1 MKVSDF
7 KFDLCVMQDQKVHTE
22 TAVVNDSLEDRFTKQ
37 VSKYPG
43 RLALV
48 GDGENMSYSEL
59 DLMSRTI
66 AAFITNKA
74 LPVESNIAVMAGRKP
89 LFIAAA
95 LGIMRAGCVYVPLD
109 PILPL
114 KRREKILK
122 DSNATV
128 LITDKENAGP
138 SLYFKYS
145 CPNLKY
151 LICPEVDSYCDAIEK
166 KSNLMSLDLWEHV
179 TLDGADKSWKSY
191 FNGEPFSGNILQQ
204 IAYNAAGKIHLFDK
218 SNLSILDVGSG
229 GGTVACE
236 LMKKCSSYTALDISR
251 NELERIEALGK
262 SIPDLRVTTHQME
275 AADIG
280 LLPENQ
286 YDVICFNSVIE
297 NFPGHNYLRLVLD
310 NSIRIL
316 KEGGRLFLGCVWD
329 LEKKGLFLEV
339 LKEYG
344 FRSGDHSGFIRFDS
358 SEELLVPKKF
368 FEDWRDSCQYDVE
381 LQFSKP
387 LIDSEELSEYRYDLS
402 ILKSGGKKEKKDY
415 EPSNIGLSILNKF
428 EYTATELIDND
439 TTAYIIYTSGS
450 TGEPKGAVVS
460 HGSLL
465 NLTDS
470 IINTVYDTVS
480 ENPPF
485 IVALLASF
493 SFDASLQQIFPA
505 ILSGHTLHII
515 SDEMHRD
522 PAALH
527 DYIEKNSIR
536 ICDGTPSFFS
546 LLLDYWMEHQKSSS
560 LTHIILGGE
569 VLRAD
574 LLKKYYSIL
583 KHRNNKIFNAYGPT
597 ECCVDASLF
606 ECNFGNHQEY
616 PSVPIGYPVANT
628 EFSIRG
634 RNNETLPH
642 SIPGELW
649 ISGAG
654 VGKGYFGDRVLTDS
668 KYIERE
674 GKRWYRSGDVV
685 RRLIQ
690 GCYCYVGRM
699 DQQVKIGGYRIEI
712 GEVESQL
719 NLCPFVKEA
728 VVIADDFGGNG
739 IKTLAAYIVPNTDF
753 DKKKIRE
760 YLSAHIPAY
769 AIPGHFIEMS
779 TLPVSVSG
787 KIDKRSLPTPH
798 LVESNQNKN
807 AQPPTTE
814 TEIKMARIWEN
825 LLGHS
830 ITDVNSDFFQLGGHS
845 VLGIRLISRIE
856 KEFNR
861 RFSLSQLFKTSTVAG
876 LAEVLEMDTDS
887 STSSSLVIPLFTQKS
902 SVPVFMFHPVGG
914 NVICYNVLADI
925 IKNDHPVYAVESGGV
940 NAEWPV
946 LPTVEEMAQAYV
958 KSILKYV
965 SGGPVIFLGW
975 SFGGLVA
982 YEAVLQYK
990 QMGGN
995 VKKLIMLDSVADNS
1009 TARDA
1014 IQMDENAVLV
1024 RLFSEHIKV
1033 SEDILRSKT
1042 GDERMEYLIQLGVDN
1057 GMLPMDFSKNRMKSL
1072 LKTYHNNALA
1082 AARYTPRISNEK
1094 ALLIRPKKETL
1105 SAFTIPD
1112 KYLAWKGVLKGGVE
1126 LEWVDGDH
1134 ESMLK
1139 EPFVNQV
1146 GSHVLKYLKSM

>member
-7 KFDLCVMQDQKVHTE
+7 KFDVCVTQNQQIQTGITVEK
-22 TAVVNDSLEDRFTKQ
+22 DSLEQRFTRQ
-37 VSKYPG
+37 VRKNPG

-48 GDGENMSYSEL
+48 GDGKSISYSEL
-59 DLMSRTI
+59 DIMSRSI

-95 LGIMRAGCVYVPLD
+95 LGIMRAGCVYVPVD

-122 DSNATV
+122 DSNASV
-128 LITDKENAGP
+128 LITDKDNAGP

-145 CPNLKY
+145 CSNLKY
-151 LICPEVDSYCDAIEK
+151 LVCPEVDLYCDAIEK

-179 TLDGADKSWKSY
+179 TLNGADKSWKSY
-191 FNGEPFSGNILQQ
+191 FNGEPLSDKILQQ
-204 IAYNAAGKIHLFDK
+204 MACNVTDKICSVDK
-218 SNLSILDVGSG
+218 GNLSILDVGSG

-251 NELERIEALGK
+251 NELERIEVLGK
-262 SIPDLRVTTHQME
+262 SIPDLQVTTHQME

-297 NFPGHNYLRLVLD
+297 NFPGYNYLNLVLD
-310 NSIRIL
+310 SSIRIL
-316 KEGGRLFLGCVWD
+316 KEGGRLYLGCVWD
-329 LEKKGLFLEV
+329 LEKKDLFLKA
-339 LKEYG
+339 LKDYG

-387 LIDSEELSEYRYDLS
+387 SIDSEELSEYRYDLS
-402 ILKSGGKKEKKDY
+402 ILKFGKKKEKKDY
-415 EPSNIGLSILNKF
+415 ETANIGSSNLK
-428 EYTATELIDND
+428 EYQYTANQSIDND

-450 TGEPKGAVVS
+450 TGEPKGAVIR

-470 IINTVYDTVS
+470 IIKTIYDTVS

-485 IVALLASF
+485 TVALLASF

-505 ILSGHTLHII
+505 VLAGHTLHII

-527 DYIEKNSIR
+527 EYIEKNSIR

-546 LLLDYWMEHQKSSS
+546 LLLDYWIEHQKYSS

-574 LLKKYYSIL
+574 LLKKYYSIS

-606 ECNFGNHQEY
+606 ECTFGNHQEY

-634 RNNETLPH
+634 KNDETLPD

-654 VGKGYFGDRVLTDS
+654 VGKGYFGDRILTNN

-685 RRLIQ
+685 RRLSQ

-719 NLCPFVKEA
+719 NMCPFVKQA
-728 VVIADDFGGNG
+728 VVVADDFGGNG
-739 IKTLAAYIVPNTDF
+739 IKTLAAYIVPNSDF
-753 DKKKIRE
+753 NKKKIRD

-779 TLPVSVSG
+779 SLPVSVSG
-787 KIDKRSLPTPH
+787 KIDIRSLPTPH
-798 LVESNQNKN
+798 LAEAKQNLN
-807 AQPPTTE
+807 VQPPITE
-814 TEIKMARIWEN
+814 TEIKLARIWEK
-825 LLGHS
+825 LLGHT
-830 ITDVNSDFFQLGGHS
+830 ITDVSSDFFQLGGHS
-845 VLGIRLISRIE
+845 VLGIRLISLIE

-861 RFSLSQLFKTSTVAG
+861 RLSLSQLFKTSSVAS
-876 LAEVLEMDTDS
+876 LAEVLEKDS
-887 STSSSLVIPLFTQKS
+887 KSGISNSLVIPLFTQKS
-902 SVPVFMFHPVGG
+902 TVPVFMFHPVGG
-914 NVICYNVLADI
+914 NVICYNVLASI
-925 IKNDHPVYAVESGGV
+925 IKNDHSVYAVESGGV
-940 NAEWPV
+940 NADWPI

-958 KSILKYV
+958 KAIFKQV

-982 YEAVLQYK
+982 YETVLQYR

-995 VKKLIMLDSVADNS
+995 VEKLIMLDSVADNS

-1014 IQMDENAVLV
+1014 IQMDENDVLI
-1024 RLFSEHIKV
+1024 RLFNEHINV
-1033 SEDILRSKT
+1033 NENILRSKT
-1042 GDERMEYLIQLGVDN
+1042 GDERLEYLIQLGVDN
-1057 GMLPMDFSKNRMKSL
+1057 AMLPMDFSKDRMKSL

-1082 AARYTPRISNEK
+1082 AARYVPRKSNEK

-1112 KYLAWKGVLKGGVE
+1112 KFLAWKGVLKGGVE

-1139 EPFVNQV
+1139 EPFVHQV
-1146 GSHVLKYLKSM
+1146 GTHVLNYMKSI

>member
-7 KFDLCVMQDQKVHTE
+7 KFDLCVMNDQQIHTGN
-22 TAVVNDSLEDRFTKQ
+22 AVVNDSLEERFTKQ
-37 VSKYPG
+37 ASKYPG

-48 GDGENMSYSEL
+48 GDGVSMSYSEL
-59 DLMSRTI
+59 DIMSRAI
-66 AAFITNKA
+66 AAFITKKA
-74 LPVESNIAVMAGRKP
+74 LPKESNIAVMAGRKP

-95 LGIMRAGCVYVPLD
+95 LGIMRAGCVYVPVD

-122 DSNATV
+122 DSNAIV
-128 LITDKENAGP
+128 LITDKDNASP
-138 SLYFKYS
+138 SLYLKYS
-145 CPNLKY
+145 CTNLKY
-151 LICPEVDSYCDAIEK
+151 LLCPEVDSYCDAIEK

-179 TLDGADKSWKSY
+179 TSNGADKSWKSY
-191 FNGEPFSGNILQQ
+191 FNGEPLSDNILQQ
-204 IAYNAAGKIHLFDK
+204 MACNAADKIGLIDK
-218 SNLSILDVGSG
+218 VNLSILDVGSG
-229 GGTVACE
+229 GGTVAFE
-236 LMKKCSSYTALDISR
+236 LMKKSSSYSALDISR
-251 NELERIEALGK
+251 NELERIEVLGK
-262 SIPDLRVTTHQME
+262 NIPDLQVKTHQME

-280 LLPENQ
+280 LLSENQ

-297 NFPGHNYLRLVLD
+297 NFPGYNYLNLVLD

-316 KEGGRLFLGCVWD
+316 KEGGRIFLGCVWD
-329 LEKKGLFLEV
+329 LEKKELFLED

-344 FRSGDHSGFIRFDS
+344 FKSGNHSGFIRFDS

-368 FEDWRDSCQYDVE
+368 FEEWRDGCQYDVE

-387 LIDSEELSEYRYDLS
+387 LIDSEELSKYRYDVS
-402 ILKSGGKKEKKDY
+402 IVKIGPKKNKNDY
-415 EPSNIGLSILNKF
+415 KPSNIGWSYLKDF
-428 EYTATELIDND
+428 EYTANEAIDND

-450 TGEPKGAVVS
+450 TGDPKGAIVS

-470 IINTVYDTVS
+470 IINTVYDTVC

-485 IVALLASF
+485 TVALLASF
-493 SFDASLQQIFPA
+493 SFDASLQQIFPS
-505 ILSGHTLHII
+505 ILAGHTLHII

-527 DYIEKNSIR
+527 EYIEKNSIC

-546 LLLDYWMEHQKSSS
+546 LLLDYWVEHQKSSS

-574 LLKKYYSIL
+574 LLKKYYSIG
-583 KHRNNKIFNAYGPT
+583 KHSNNKIFNAYGPT

-606 ECNFGNHQEY
+606 ECNFNNHQEY

-634 RNNETLPH
+634 KSEETLPD

-668 KYIERE
+668 KFIERE
-674 GKRWYRSGDVV
+674 GKRWYRTGDVV
-685 RRLIQ
+685 RRLSQ
-690 GCYCYVGRM
+690 GSYCYVGRM

-719 NLCPFVKEA
+719 NLCPFVKQA
-728 VVIADDFGGNG
+728 VVVADDFRGNG
-739 IKTLAAYIVPNTDF
+739 IKTLAAYIIPNTDF
-753 DKKKIRE
+753 DKKKIRD

-779 TLPVSVSG
+779 SLPVSVSG

-798 LVESNQNKN
+798 LAEANQNKN
-807 AQPPTTE
+807 MQSPTTE
-814 TEIKMARIWEN
+814 TEIRIASIWEK
-825 LLGHS
+825 LLGHT

-845 VLGIRLISRIE
+845 VLGIRLISLIE
-856 KEFNR
+856 KEFNQR
-861 RFSLSQLFKTSTVAG
+861 LSLSQLFRTSTIASM
-876 LAEVLEMDTDS
+876 AKVLEKDFIG
-887 STSSSLVIPLFTQKS
+887 STQNSLVIPLFTQKDT
-902 SVPVFMFHPVGG
+902 VPVFMFHPVGG
-914 NVICYNVLADI
+914 NVICYNALAGI
-925 IKNDHPVYAVESGGV
+925 IKDVHPVYAVESCGLNGD
-940 NAEWPV
+940 WPM
-946 LPTVEEMAQAYV
+946 LPTVEEMAQMYANT
-958 KSILKYV
+958 IFKYV
-965 SGGPVIFLGW
+965 SGGPAIFLGW

-995 VKKLIMLDSVADNS
+995 VIKLIMLDSVADNS

-1024 RLFSEHIKV
+1024 RLFSEHINV
-1033 SEDILRSKT
+1033 NENTLRSKT
-1042 GDERMEYLIQLGVDN
+1042 GDDRLEYLIQLGVEN
-1057 GMLPMDFSKNRMKSL
+1057 AILPLDFSKDRMKNL

-1082 AARYTPRISNEK
+1082 AARYVPKISNEK
-1094 ALLIRPKKETL
+1094 ALLIRPKKETM
-1105 SAFTIPD
+1105 SAFTIAD
-1112 KYLAWKGVLKGGVE
+1112 KYLAWKGFLKDGVE

-1146 GSHVLKYLKSM
+1146 GSYVLNYLKNS